1 MCIRILKK
9 LYTPRTKTLHPKLY
23 KGQFSSKIPKSD
35 LISKSFGIL
44 GASKQWLKMITLTIP
59 KKIPFPSSK
68 EHNYEIRTNQTSSN
82 LIKFILN
89 SISAYISKTSNVYP
103 YT

>member
-44 GASKQWLKMITLTIP
+44 GASKG
-59 KKIPFPSSK
+59 
-68 EHNYEIRTNQTSSN
+68 R
-82 LIKFILN
+82 LICVVL
-89 SISAYISKTSNVYP
+89 
-103 YT
+103 